1 MAAGL
6 SSLTIGYAVEAGGWG
21 AWSMTLLPAAVLGAA
36 SSLCVHAC
44 MSGVKDDIDDN
55 AFKTV
60 GRDVLNVPDEAQLQV
75 AGEPSGNKLN

>member
-21 AWSMTLLPAAVLGAA
+21 AWSMTLLPAAVLGAV

-44 MSGVKDDIDDN
+44 MSGVKDDKDDQ
-55 AFKTV
+55 KL
-60 GRDVLNVPDEAQLQV
+60 GRGVLNER
-75 AGEPSGNKLN
+75 AG